1 MPEIGV
7 RTFFIFTSTHFFLSY
22 STFYF
27 LFFIYLALPFLI
39 FYLFKTDAFADA
51 NPWFDRGMNSFLTKI
66 QENGQTLPFRDGL
79 TRLFDIE
86 ARKLGEAAVKSI
98 RDNSYGRVLKTI
110 EAMVRVG
117 VPNEALGLAGIY
129 IIFIF
134 LHHSIHNQ

>member
-1 MPEIGV
+1 M
-7 RTFFIFTSTHFFLSY
+7 SAFL
-22 STFYF
+22 
-27 LFFIYLALPFLI
+27 
-39 FYLFKTDAFADA
+39 DQ
-51 NPWFDRGMNSFLTKI
+51 I

-98 RDNSYGRVLKTI
+98 RDNSYGRVLSTI